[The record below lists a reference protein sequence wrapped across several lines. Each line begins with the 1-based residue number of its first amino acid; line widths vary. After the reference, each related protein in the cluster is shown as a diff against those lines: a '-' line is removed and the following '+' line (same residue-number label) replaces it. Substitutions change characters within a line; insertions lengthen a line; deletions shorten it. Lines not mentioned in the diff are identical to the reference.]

1 MPDYLERRGHRISF
15 DLGEVAKRGYK
26 KEFLE
31 SILNQNEGKW
41 LNEKQEVIGKLER
54 SVVYVKEES
63 KIKEVP
69 KGYVLMHL
77 NHDSHTFLNLIFE
90 EKSDGT
96 YGVTE
101 ECYELI
107 FGRVI
112 DPKKSF
118 AEIMAKIHGSYI
130 LSSQF
135 TTEELLRLKMLQ
147 KFSVI

>member
-1 MPDYLERRGHRISF
+1 MPDYLERRGHRISL

-90 EKSDGT
+90 E
-96 YGVTE
+96 
-101 ECYELI
+101 I
-107 FGRVI
+107 RR
-112 DPKKSF
+112 
-118 AEIMAKIHGSYI
+118 KITGSYLMTRE
-130 LSSQF
+130 LSP
-135 TTEELLRLKMLQ
+135 EDMRRLKLIGQ
-147 KFSVI
+147 VLV